1 MYECTIC
8 GQTKGSVSSNPQYDF
23 RRPSTRPEERTVVGT
38 SDHCSKCQQL
48 TFFINL
54 EETEDEA
61 HDEQTG
67 KNAPDWVLQG
77 VVQPVGVTSSRS
89 GLLAN
94 NPHPP
99 PKVPALQERHYL
111 RKKPPPTPPT
121 QEEKTPLTAPLQSQ
135 EQQHQDLGENPASR
149 TTPTQSKKQQRK
161 AAPLTPR
168 YASIQQRHYPT
179 PRSSSERRAGTR
191 HRRRSKRRTKSM
203 ASKVPADSCCHFKD
217 LGNLSSSKTTTST
230 TQHQHQQQSDLER
243 IPIYPREDM
252 HMQQIARYRKV
263 QPSNEESSIAR
274 SLQQGDGSGHGLADI
289 STSGEKPE
297 AKSSGSPSSQNSL
310 EHLQRTIEAKRKVME
325 NLTSIQRR
333 MQHLEKRN
341 RLAWSLKKCPQR
353 QCGGALPTPVQA
365 ERLNGGEVD
374 KDADLDRLIR
384 KSGEVEK
391 GEPLL
396 GEQLLD
402 VLKEKSG
409 FSNDS
414 RESPNLQRESPN
426 LEDTVQPETTPEK
439 LGSIVQ
445 RCNYQRIFP
454 VAPRGENTTL
464 SWPAQSQFSTVDV
477 LENETLEEEPKTNA
491 DLVEKGGSKKLKMR
505 RDPLQCPEGDCP
517 RLCFVSSLVT
527 HLRNDHLTVTV
538 DGMALRQT
546 KTFFLN
552 PNETRLNKTKCHRMF
567 LLQGKTISSMVDE
580 PLDLLP
586 VLFMSVRTRH
596 RDLFVERST
605 SSTLPQY
612 QKEDDSHDMLL
623 LWLSTLQP
631 TGGRVCGTLAVRA
644 QNRADTT
651 MVATGSTY
659 DLRASLK
666 IGALFASPSVLI
678 IPHATLQRLSKRR
691 KKLIIIQA
699 KIY

>member
-8 GQTKGSVSSNPQYDF
+8 GQTRGSVSSNPQYDF

-54 EETEDEA
+54 EESEDEV

-89 GLLAN
+89 DLLDN

-111 RKKPPPTPPT
+111 RKKPPLTPPT
-121 QEEKTPLTAPLQSQ
+121 QEEKTPLTPPLQSQ
-135 EQQHQDLGENPASR
+135 EQQHQDLGENPASPR
-149 TTPTQSKKQQRK
+149 TTPTQSKKKQRQ
-161 AAPLTPR
+161 AASLTPR
-168 YASIQQRHYPT
+168 SASIQQRHYSI
-179 PRSSSERRAGTR
+179 PRSSSERRAGAR
-191 HRRRSKRRTKSM
+191 QRRRRKRLTKSM

-217 LGNLSSSKTTTST
+217 LGNLSSSKTTTTT
-230 TQHQHQQQSDLER
+230 TQQQQQSDLER

-274 SLQQGDGSGHGLADI
+274 SLQQGDGSGDGLADI

-297 AKSSGSPSSQNSL
+297 SKTSGSPSSQNSL

-325 NLTSIQRR
+325 NLNNIQRR

-341 RLAWSLKKCPQR
+341 RLAWSIKKCPQR
-353 QCGGALPTPVQA
+353 QCGGALPTPDQA

-384 KSGEVEK
+384 KSGEVDK
-391 GEPLL
+391 GAALL

-402 VLKEKSG
+402 VIKEKSG
-409 FSNDS
+409 FSNDT

-426 LEDTVQPETTPEK
+426 LEDTVQQETKPK
-439 LGSIVQ
+439 RLGSIVQ

-454 VAPRGENTTL
+454 VPPPGENTTL
-464 SWPAQSQFSTVDV
+464 SWPAQSQFSTVNV
-477 LENETLEEEPKTNA
+477 RANETLQEEPKTNVV
-491 DLVEKGGSKKLKMR
+491 LVEKGGSKKLKRR
-505 RDPLQCPEGDCP
+505 RDPIQCPEGDCP
-517 RLCFVSSLVT
+517 RLCFVSSLIT
-527 HLRNDHLTVTV
+527 HLRTDHHTVTV

-546 KTFFLN
+546 KTFFLD
-552 PNETRLNKTKCHRMF
+552 PNETRLNQTKCHRMF
-567 LLQGKTISSMVDE
+567 LLPGKTISSMFDE

-605 SSTLPQY
+605 SSSLPQY
-612 QKEDDSHDMLL
+612 QQEDDSHEMLL

-631 TGGRVCGTLAVRA
+631 TGGRLCGTLAVRA
-644 QNRADTT
+644 QKRADTT

-666 IGALFASPSVLI
+666 IGALFASSSVLI
-678 IPHATLQRLSKRR
+678 IPHATLQRLSKKR
-691 KKLIIIQA
+691 KQMIIIQA

>member
-8 GQTKGSVSSNPQYDF
+8 GQTRGSVSSTPQYDF

-54 EETEDEA
+54 EESEDEV

-77 VVQPVGVTSSRS
+77 VVQPVGVTSSS
-89 GLLAN
+89 SDLLDN

-111 RKKPPPTPPT
+111 RKKPPLTP
-121 QEEKTPLTAPLQSQ
+121 PLQSQ
-135 EQQHQDLGENPASR
+135 EQQHQDLGENPASP
-149 TTPTQSKKQQRK
+149 TTPTQSKKQQRQ
-161 AAPLTPR
+161 AASLTPR
-168 YASIQQRHYPT
+168 SASIQQRHYPT

-191 HRRRSKRRTKSM
+191 QRRRSKRRTKSM

-217 LGNLSSSKTTTST
+217 LGNLSSSKTTTT
-230 TQHQHQQQSDLER
+230 TTQQQHQHKSDLER
-243 IPIYPREDM
+243 MPIHPREDM

-263 QPSNEESSIAR
+263 QPSNEASSIAW

-297 AKSSGSPSSQNSL
+297 ATTSGSQNSL

-325 NLTSIQRR
+325 NLASIQRR

-353 QCGGALPTPVQA
+353 QCGGALPTPDQA
-365 ERLNGGEVD
+365 KRLNGGEVD

-384 KSGEVEK
+384 KSGEVDK
-391 GEPLL
+391 GAPLL

-409 FSNDS
+409 FSKDS

-426 LEDTVQPETTPEK
+426 LEPVQEETTPER

-454 VAPRGENTTL
+454 VPPPGENTTL

-505 RDPLQCPEGDCP
+505 SDPLQCPEGDCP
-517 RLCFVSSLVT
+517 RLCFVSSLIT
-527 HLRNDHLTVTV
+527 HLRNDHHTVTV

-546 KTFFLN
+546 KTFFLD
-552 PNETRLNKTKCHRMF
+552 PNETRLNQTKCHRMF

-596 RDLFVERST
+596 RDLFVERSI
-605 SSTLPQY
+605 SCSLPQY
-612 QKEDDSHDMLL
+612 QQEDDSHEMLL

-631 TGGRVCGTLAVRA
+631 TGGRVCGTLAVRS

-666 IGALFASPSVLI
+666 IGALFASSSVLI
-678 IPHATLQRLSKRR
+678 IPHASLQRLSKKR
-691 KKLIIIQA
+691 KQMIIIQA